1 MSKTG
6 DIVYSEDQEF
16 FIYDN
21 LNDLGLEVGD
31 PYYKG
36 VVAEIKPSQLIDH
49 FTVNTILESMEEF
62 LYEEVGELACG
73 NLTLP
78 KDNEKELLDII
89 KSYMDK
95 HASVSCYRVDNVEKC
110 VVTKEDV
117 E

>member
-36 VVAEIKPSQLIDH
+36 VVAEIKPSQLVGH
-49 FTVNTILESMEEF
+49 FTVDTILEVMEEL
-62 LYEEVGELACG
+62 LYEDVGELACG
-73 NLTLP
+73 NLTIP
-78 KDNEKELLDII
+78 KDKEEELLGII

-95 HASVSCYRVDNVEKC
+95 NASVSCYRVDDIEEC